1 MRKIALLIL
10 LIVAPLGALWAQSA
24 RSEEV
29 LRIDGRNFYIH
40 RVEADQSVADLA
52 ALYSLSDREVMEEN
66 GLVPMAEAISEG
78 DVLRIPCYDRTSR
91 LQPKRGDDRYD
102 RYRPVSGESLFKV
115 AVDFAISLDTLVAD
129 NAGLDVTNIHDRS
142 SLNIRRSA
150 AGRRQLAD
158 IKAESRRYAELLQ
171 SLSRE
176 YDYFTVEEGKT
187 LYSIA
192 LERGVELEVLQKEN
206 GTPALI
212 YEGMVLKCVRPKSE
226 VAVNEMVVAEEDD
239 DEGDWLWT
247 YSEKLRPTIS
257 LMLPLSDA
265 QGRVRGNFV
274 EFYQGALLAAE
285 EMKAEGQELEIQLF
299 DTKNSAESVAAIV
312 AEEDDMIMT
321 TDLFIGPI
329 YERNAGAVIEYAAKN
344 DIPVVSPLASTT
356 QGEYGR
362 GYYRVV
368 PTDSTRLDK
377 LRDLVA
383 PTTNVIM
390 VYTASY
396 DESMERE
403 MLSLLGEHPY
413 GKVIYDEQFV
423 VDSLQSRPI
432 EELMAEE
439 DNLFVVLS
447 DNELEVDRSLA
458 IISSMMNSRQ
468 PRYGTR
474 RVPVRVLGSSSW
486 ARYKNMDKNLLFKLD
501 VSYITAYHA
510 DRGNERVRA
519 FDRRFM
525 EAFGRAPSQF
535 AYRAYD
541 VVKLFGSALFASG
554 DLTSELN
561 GSVVPLLQTQYS
573 FREERGSMVGDT
585 WMLVNYRPNYR
596 IVVK

>member
-10 LIVAPLGALWAQSA
+10 LLVAPLGALWAQSV

-66 GLVPMAEAISEG
+66 GLVPMAAAISEG
-78 DVLRIPCYDRTSR
+78 DVLRIPCYDRISR
-91 LQPKRGDDRYD
+91 LQPKRGDERYD
-102 RYRPVSGESLFKV
+102 RYRPASGESLFKV
-115 AVDFAISLDTLVAD
+115 AVDFAISLDTLVVD

-150 AGRRQLAD
+150 SGKSQLAD
-158 IKAESRRYAELLQ
+158 IEAESRRYAELLQ
-171 SLSRE
+171 AISKE

-192 LERGVELEVLQKEN
+192 LERGVELDVLQKEN
-206 GTPALI
+206 GNPEFI
-212 YEGMVLKCVRPKSE
+212 YEGMVLKCARPKGEESVNE
-226 VAVNEMVVAEEDD
+226 VAEADENCAVDD
-239 DEGDWLWT
+239 YYCT
-247 YSEKLRPTIS
+247 YSEELRPTIS

-285 EMKAEGQELEIQLF
+285 DLKAEGQELEIQLF
-299 DTKNSAESVAAIV
+299 DTKNSAENVAAIV

-329 YERNAGAVIEYAAKN
+329 YERNAAPVIEYAAKN

-362 GYYRVV
+362 GYYRIA

-377 LRDLVA
+377 LSSLVA

-390 VYTASY
+390 VYTASC
-396 DESMERE
+396 DEAMERE
-403 MLSLLGEHPY
+403 MLTMLGEHPY
-413 GKVIYDEQFV
+413 GKVIYNEQFV

-432 EELMAEE
+432 EELMAED

-474 RVPVRVLGSSSW
+474 RVPVRVLGNASW
-486 ARYKNMDKNLLFKLD
+486 AKYKNMDKNLLFKLD

-510 DRGNERVRA
+510 DRGSERVRA

-525 EAFGRAPSQF
+525 AAFGRAPSQF

-541 VVKLFGSALFASG
+541 VVKLFGSALHAGG
-554 DLTSELN
+554 DLAAELN
-561 GSVVPLLQTQYS
+561 GAVVPLLQTQYS
-573 FREERGSMVGDT
+573 FREERGSMVGDS

-596 IVVK
+596 IEVK

>member
-10 LIVAPLGALWAQSA
+10 LIVAPLGALWAQSS

-150 AGRRQLAD
+150 AGKSQLAD
-158 IKAESRRYAELLQ
+158 IEAESRCYAELLQ

-192 LERGVELEVLQKEN
+192 LERGVDLEVLQKEN
-206 GTPALI
+206 GNPALI

-239 DEGDWLWT
+239 DKGDWLCT

-299 DTKNSAESVAAIV
+299 DTKNSAES
-312 AEEDDMIMT
+312 
-321 TDLFIGPI
+321 
-329 YERNAGAVIEYAAKN
+329 
-344 DIPVVSPLASTT
+344 
-356 QGEYGR
+356 YGQ
-362 GYYRVV
+362 VC
-368 PTDSTRLDK
+368 
-377 LRDLVA
+377 
-383 PTTNVIM
+383 
-390 VYTASY
+390 
-396 DESMERE
+396 
-403 MLSLLGEHPY
+403 
-413 GKVIYDEQFV
+413 
-423 VDSLQSRPI
+423 
-432 EELMAEE
+432 
-439 DNLFVVLS
+439 
-447 DNELEVDRSLA
+447 
-458 IISSMMNSRQ
+458 
-468 PRYGTR
+468 
-474 RVPVRVLGSSSW
+474 
-486 ARYKNMDKNLLFKLD
+486 
-501 VSYITAYHA
+501 
-510 DRGNERVRA
+510 
-519 FDRRFM
+519 
-525 EAFGRAPSQF
+525 
-535 AYRAYD
+535 
-541 VVKLFGSALFASG
+541 
-554 DLTSELN
+554 
-561 GSVVPLLQTQYS
+561 
-573 FREERGSMVGDT
+573 
-585 WMLVNYRPNYR
+585 
-596 IVVK
+596 

>member
-1 MRKIALLIL
+1 MRKIALWLMMVATPL
-10 LIVAPLGALWAQSA
+10 LLAAQGV

-29 LRIDGRNFYIH
+29 LHIDGQNYYIH
-40 RVEADQSVADLA
+40 KVAAGQSVADLA
-52 ALYSLSDREVMEEN
+52 TLYSLSDKEVMEEN
-66 GLVPMAEAISEG
+66 GLSPIAPAIGEG
-78 DVLRIPCYDRTSR
+78 DILRIPCYERTSR
-91 LQPKRGDDRYD
+91 LQPKRGDNRYD
-102 RYRPVSGESLFKV
+102 RYRPESRESLFKV

-129 NAGLDVTNIHDRS
+129 NAGVDITNIGNRT

-150 AGRRQLAD
+150 SGKSQLAD
-158 IKAESRRYAELLQ
+158 IEAESRRYAMLLQ
-171 SLSRE
+171 KLSKE

-192 LERGVELEVLQKEN
+192 LERGVELEMLQKEN
-206 GTPALI
+206 GTPEFI
-212 YEGMVLKCVRPKSE
+212 YVGMVLKCVRTKIEGE
-226 VAVNEMVVAEEDD
+226 VVSDVAATDD
-239 DEGDWLWT
+239 NGKVDDYVCT
-247 YSEKLRPTIS
+247 YSEELLPTIS

-285 EMKAEGQELEIQLF
+285 EMKAEGQEVEIQLF
-299 DTKNSAESVAAIV
+299 DTKNSAENVAAIV

-344 DIPVVSPLASTT
+344 NIPVVSPLESAT
-356 QGEYGR
+356 QGSYGR
-362 GYYRVV
+362 GYYRLM
-368 PTDSTRLDK
+368 PTDSTRLNK
-377 LRDLVA
+377 LNNMVA

-396 DESMERE
+396 DEEMERE
-403 MLSLLGEHPY
+403 MLTLLGDHPY

-423 VDSLQSRPI
+423 VDSLQSSPI
-432 EELMAEE
+432 EELMAED

-468 PRYGTR
+468 PLYGTR
-474 RVPVRVLGSSSW
+474 RVPVRVLGNASW
-486 ARYKNMDKNLLFKLD
+486 TKYKNMDKNLLFKLD
-501 VSYITAYHA
+501 VSYLTAYHA
-510 DRGNERVRA
+510 DRGSERVRE

-525 EAFGRAPSQF
+525 EAFGRTPTMF

-541 VVKLFGSALFASG
+541 AVKLFASALWAGG
-554 DLTSELN
+554 DLTAELN
-561 GSVVPLLQTQYS
+561 GSVVELLQTQYS
-573 FREERGSMVGDT
+573 FREEGGNMVGDT

-596 IVVK
+596 IEVK